1 MARGAGALLRD
12 VVRRSALISGTCCKG
27 GRPCYCTWKKS
38 CRCVGLCSKQL
49 AHTMRP
55 LLDRFLINRWTLLS
69 LFCLY
74 KGVYFIPQNHAWPN
88 FAAANMCVF
97 VMAPLCWRGFQRCLD
112 REGCWADGTESS
124 LTSQQ
129 TQDPTPSPPTLL
141 WSHFP
146 AQTLTSFTLSS
157 AGLSLTLSLSPPP
170 TAAHNSTV
178 HCSRASPPSAWPPD
192 PTVDQ
197 QLHSHIKPGREGGG
211 TRLVLF

>member
-1 MARGAGALLRD
+1 MLG
-12 VVRRSALISGTCCKG
+12 LIS
-27 GRPCYCTWKKS
+27 
-38 CRCVGLCSKQL
+38 
-49 AHTMRP
+49 
-55 LLDRFLINRWTLLS
+55 LL
-69 LFCLY
+69 
-74 KGVYFIPQNHAWPN
+74 
-88 FAAANMCVF
+88 ANMCVF

-129 TQDPTPSPPTLL
+129 TQDPPRPPSSPPTLL

-197 QLHSHIKPGREGGG
+197 QLHSHIKPGREGGRG
-211 TRLVLF
+211 GGRGLSYFRISHVQRQLRKMCVNRCVTVIVSLRGGYKN